1 MDLNI
6 KLIKISSGEEVVCN
20 LVEETDDYLVVQR
33 GISPI
38 PNANG
43 TVGFV
48 PWCPLENKESE
59 GIKIG
64 RQFVMYITE
73 PAEEIAQQFERM
85 INPSALTTPEKK
97 KLIL

>member
-1 MDLNI
+1 MELNI
-6 KLIKISSGEEVVCN
+6 KLIKIISGEEVVCN
-20 LVEETDDYLVVQR
+20 LIEEDDHYLVHK

-48 PWCPLENKESE
+48 PWCPLEDKDSE
-59 GIKIG
+59 GIKLG
-64 RQFVMYITE
+64 KQFVMYITE
-73 PAEEIAQQFERM
+73 PAEEIAKQFERI
-85 INPSALTTPEKK
+85 INPSALTTPEAK

>member
-1 MDLNI
+1 MELNI
-6 KLIKISSGEEVVCN
+6 KLIKITSGEEVVCN
-20 LVEETDDYLVVQR
+20 LIEDGDNHYLIHK

-48 PWCPLENKESE
+48 PWCPLEDKNSG
-59 GIKIG
+59 GIKIAK
-64 RQFVMYITE
+64 QFIMYVTE
-73 PAEEIAQQFERM
+73 PAEEIAKQFERM
-85 INPSALTTPEKK
+85 VNPSALTTPETK

>member
-1 MDLNI
+1 MELNI
-6 KLIKISSGEEVVCN
+6 KLIKITSGEEVVCN
-20 LVEETDDYLVVQR
+20 LIEEDEYYLIHK

-48 PWCPLENKESE
+48 PWCPLEDKDSE
-59 GIKIG
+59 GIRLGK
-64 RQFVMYITE
+64 QFVMYITE
-73 PAEEIAQQFERM
+73 PAEEISKQFER
-85 INPSALTTPEKK
+85 IVNPSALTTPESK